1 MTPAELLAPWQRAYP
16 NVPPVGFLCRRALPE
31 RWVRSHSLAEA
42 KRYPDSPQELAQALE
57 RYNATAAHV
66 LGEDRDCLL
75 FVARFGEETRLRDD
89 EGAQLLALRPAHV
102 LGHALDGPHGG
113 DAIQVFAAP
122 VHWRSGAFD
131 PLLAGIAEEGTG
143 STLFFDPVGGGAFAP
158 YDGGADHFLASPEQ
172 AAQMKRRFASWLSAR
187 PDGL

>member
-1 MTPAELLAPWQRAYP
+1 MTPVDLLERWQRAYP
-16 NVPPVGFLCRRALPE
+16 DVPPVGFLCRRALPE
-31 RWVRSHSLAEA
+31 RWVRTHSLADA
-42 KRYPDSPQELAQALE
+42 QRYPDTPQQLAQALQ

-75 FVARFGEETRLRDD
+75 FVARFGADTRLRDD
-89 EGAQLLALRPAHV
+89 EAVQLRAARPVHV
-102 LGHALDGPHGG
+102 LGHGRGD

-122 VHWRSGAFD
+122 VRWRSGAFD
-131 PLLAGIAEEGTG
+131 PLLAGIAEQGTG
-143 STLFFDPVGGGAFAP
+143 STLFFDPAGGGAFAP

-172 AAQMKRRFASWLSAR
+172 AARMKTRFAAWLSRR